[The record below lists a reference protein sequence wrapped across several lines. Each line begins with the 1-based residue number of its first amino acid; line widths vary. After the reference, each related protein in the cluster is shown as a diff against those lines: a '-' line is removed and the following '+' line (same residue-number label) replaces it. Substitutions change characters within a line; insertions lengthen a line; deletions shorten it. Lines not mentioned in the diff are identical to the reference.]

1 MATREV
7 NCGIRCDPTWN
18 HLARTVL
25 VYVLP
30 LALLALCLH
39 RGWVGWSRDFWV
51 PFIWGA
57 IIPTWNTRRAE
68 GRPWALTDYMNRDGF
83 PILGMSLVHA
93 TLWCVSVNALHD
105 ALQAML
111 AFIIAFHVFDALMLH
126 YRILRVYAI
135 PLALQKRGILAV
147 LLSFGVGWWT
157 YLAGGLALA
166 HVHGHDTLFSIVGWS
181 LVIIAPAQ
189 MGILLFERIVARPER
204 LDGVKRVAVIG
215 AGWAGLYAIKWLKE
229 LGLEPVCF
237 EASDD
242 IGGVWRYR
250 ENVPGG
256 VFKNTRVTSS
266 KHFLHASD
274 FPMPEELP
282 DFPHHAEIMS
292 YLRSYADH
300 FGLLDHVHLSTCV
313 EKLERVSDGWQLWVR
328 DEAERREQHFDA
340 VMVCSGP
347 QGIVRVDSEAHVLYS
362 RFDGALTPAEDYKHP
377 GHVKP
382 GEQLLIVG
390 AGESAA
396 DIVAE
401 IVEVG
406 AHVHWSMHR
415 GQWFA
420 DRNIGPNAADL
431 FTATGFRALAGR
443 FMMVEYLIRHF
454 IIAPFIHL
462 AWGRGGHGIKS
473 WIPTTLYLHQFLN
486 KSRDAI
492 LQVYRRAVTPHG
504 RVVDIRGKEI
514 HFEGEDQ
521 PITVDRILLASGYR
535 PHWPFL
541 AEQPRVLFKKVFLPE
556 DPTLAFI
563 GFARP
568 VLGSFPSLAEL
579 HARWAANVF
588 AGRALPCRARRV
600 LETWMDQ
607 QDHARRYLDSSTLG
621 ILTDQETHASELA
634 RYVGAQVPWLKLLF
648 TNPGA
653 LWVTLWSPWIAFK
666 YHLNDPDPQ
675 RRRQAAENIRRELPH
690 WAHPCNL
697 LSAAILVLAPTLLAG
712 IAVAVALLPL
722 QIVAGS
728 AAALLFLMALFFR
741 WTDRWD
747 APQPAT
753 EQRLA
758 QLQGLDEQLSD
769 RTPVS
774 PVATPTTGAP
784 AASSD

>member
-1 MATREV
+1 MARREV
-7 NCGIRCDPTWN
+7 NGPVRCDPTWN

-30 LALLALCLH
+30 LTLLAICLH

-68 GRPWALTDYMNRDGF
+68 GRPWALTDYMNRDGY

-93 TLWCVSVNALHD
+93 TLWCISVNALHD
-105 ALQAML
+105 ALYAML
-111 AFIIAFHVFDALMLH
+111 AFIVAFLVFDALMLR

-135 PLALQKRGILAV
+135 PLALHQRGILAV
-147 LLSFGVGWWT
+147 LLLFGVGWWT
-157 YLAGGLALA
+157 YLAGGLAIA
-166 HVHGHDTLFSIVGWS
+166 HVHGHDTLFSIAGWS
-181 LVIIAPAQ
+181 LAIIVPAQ
-189 MGILLFERIVARPER
+189 IGLLLFERIFARPER
-204 LDGVKRVAVIG
+204 LVGVKRVAVIG

-237 EASDD
+237 EASND

-250 ENVPGG
+250 EDVPGG
-256 VFKNTRVTSS
+256 VFKNTRATSS

-274 FPMPEELP
+274 FPMPEALP
-282 DFPHHAEIMS
+282 DFPHHTQIMG

-300 FGLLDHVHLSTCV
+300 FGLLDHVQLSTRV
-313 EKLERVSDGWQLWVR
+313 EELERVSDGWKLR
-328 DEAERREQHFDA
+328 TRHGTERREQHFDA

-347 QGIVRVDSEAHVLYS
+347 QGIVRVDAEAHPLFS
-362 RFDGALTPAEDYKHP
+362 RFGGAITHAVDYKHP
-377 GHVKP
+377 GHVTP
-382 GEQLLIVG
+382 GEQVLIVG
-390 AGESAA
+390 AGESAC
-396 DIVAE
+396 DIVDE

-406 AHVHWSMHR
+406 THVHLSIHH

-420 DRNIGPNAADL
+420 DRNIGSNAADL

-521 PITVDRILLASGYR
+521 PITVDRIVLATGYR

-541 AEQPRVLFKKVFLPE
+541 PEQPRVLFKKVFLPQ

-568 VLGSFPSLAEL
+568 VLGSIPSLAEL

-588 AGRALPCRARRV
+588 AGRALPCRARRI

-607 QDHARRYLDSSTLG
+607 RDHARRFLDPSALG
-621 ILTDQETHASELA
+621 VLTDQETHASDLA
-634 RYVGAQVPWLKLLF
+634 RSVGAQVPWLKLLF

-675 RRRQAAENIRRELPH
+675 RRRQAAENIRRELPDRG
-690 WAHPCNL
+690 HPCNL
-697 LSAAILVLAPTLLAG
+697 LSAAVLVLAATFLAG

-722 QIVAGS
+722 KIVAGS
-728 AAALLFLMALFFR
+728 AAALLLVMALFFR
-741 WTDRWD
+741 WTDRWGAPKP
-747 APQPAT
+747 APQ
-753 EQRLA
+753 QRLA
-758 QLQGLDEQLSD
+758 PLQRSDERRS
-769 RTPVS
+769 RRVPSS
-774 PVATPTTGAP
+774 PVATPTAGR
-784 AASSD
+784 